1 MLDSKF
7 TLNLQIFLWG
17 FEKDDYDYLNEDSKE
32 LTSIKNEIEEAF
44 NYSKIIRSEND
55 HPTYKLLIPSDEEI
69 KNEGEVIYIFHSWIP
84 LSNNSDDATNNIK
97 EFICKLSEKQ
107 ETLVRGFILPKEIE
121 EIETIE
127 SVDWDS
133 FILKNKTQYFTFR
146 NGSVD

>member
-1 MLDSKF
+1 MPNSKV
-7 TLNLQIFLWG
+7 TLNIQFFLSG
-17 FEKDDYDYLNEDSKE
+17 FNKEDYDYLNEDSKE
-32 LTSIKNEIEEAF
+32 LNSVRGEIEGTF
-44 NYSKIIRSEND
+44 NHSTIIRSEND
-55 HPTYKLLIPSDEEI
+55 YPIYKLLMPSDEEI
-69 KNEGEVIYIFHSWIP
+69 KNEGQVVFIFHAWIP

-127 SVDWDS
+127 SGDWDS